1 MNKSS
6 ATRITSK
13 AANHKL
19 NATRPNSPR
28 HQTHLPHPFP
38 VRIPSL
44 PDQRAWNI
52 CTANQAEISDQRLR
66 RLLAE
71 VSSNADSGRRVQ
83 LARVQQKWT
92 VFRDSECEWQTDAFA
107 GGTIQPVVYSQCVI
121 ALTEERIAYLKLQL
135 CEGGGMRGPCDASR
149 KYDLPPRK
157 DRARQ

>member
-1 MNKSS
+1 MVKSHVV
-6 ATRITSK
+6 SK
-13 AANHKL
+13 AILSVLLVWPLLSAQAQDCDH
-19 NATRPNSPR
+19 S
-28 HQTHLPHPFP
+28 
-38 VRIPSL
+38 

-83 LARVQQKWT
+83 LARVQQRWT

-121 ALTEERIAYLKLQL
+121 ALTEERIAHLKLQL

-149 KYDLPPRK
+149 QYDLPPRK
-157 DRARQ
+157 ERARQ